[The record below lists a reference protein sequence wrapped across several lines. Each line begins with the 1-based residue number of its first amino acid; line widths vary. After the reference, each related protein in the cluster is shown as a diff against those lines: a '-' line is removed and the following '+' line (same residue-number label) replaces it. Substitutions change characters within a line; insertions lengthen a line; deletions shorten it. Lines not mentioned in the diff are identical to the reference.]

1 MSNTQVE
8 LNKSDAA
15 DNFDL
20 YFECI
25 TACHSINGEDI
36 ECVSACIATHLDKE
50 DKKWLIQRIFI

>member
-8 LNKSDAA
+8 LNESDAV
-15 DNFDL
+15 DDFDL

-36 ECVSACIATHLDKE
+36 ECVSACIATHLNKE
-50 DKKWLIQRIFI
+50 HGKSLI